1 MTMHLAPVYVST
13 VNHGKSKRK
22 TNKKQQRSI
31 SEHEAWL
38 RKRGLADDQIQARK
52 TKTKIDLSEPNMYIR
67 KPDLPPVSNY
77 VGNGYKREEKTYTG
91 TLIKGVATMHKSNA
105 VPVINKQQAE
115 EISRMRRG

>member
-1 MTMHLAPVYVST
+1 MTMHLAPIYVST

-22 TNKKQQRSI
+22 TNKKQQRSV

-52 TKTKIDLSEPNMYIR
+52 SKTKVSLSEPGMYIR

-77 VGNGYKREEKTYTG
+77 VDNGYKREEKTYTG
-91 TLIKGVATMHKSNA
+91 TLIKGVAVTHKSNL
-105 VPVINKQQAE
+105 VPVTSQKQVE
-115 EISRMRRG
+115 DISKMRR

>member
-1 MTMHLAPVYVST
+1 MTMHLAPIYVST

-22 TNKKQQRSI
+22 ANKKQQRSI
-31 SEHEAWL
+31 SEHEVWL

-52 TKTKIDLSEPNMYIR
+52 TKNTVSLSEPGMYIR

-91 TLIKGVATMHKSNA
+91 TFIKGVAVTHKSNI
-105 VPVINKQQAE
+105 VPVTNQKQAE

>member
-52 TKTKIDLSEPNMYIR
+52 SKTKFSISEPSMYIR